1 MVPHCPLRVTLQP
14 LFSAYTR
21 LLKTHWMWAGERPQI
36 ILMLTT
42 HPLQAVEFVDVLYI
56 HSEEKLG
63 WQKFS
68 TLAAS

>member
-1 MVPHCPLRVTLQP
+1 
-14 LFSAYTR
+14 
-21 LLKTHWMWAGERPQI
+21 MWAGERPQI